1 MVFVYKPHLKVNDW
15 FIEQINFAHG
25 IALWGRTNKFKI
37 TKHLKFVRLAK
48 WTFKNSK
55 KVQTNISKT
64 INETKNKI

>member
-48 WTFKNSK
+48 
-55 KVQTNISKT
+55 
-64 INETKNKI
+64 